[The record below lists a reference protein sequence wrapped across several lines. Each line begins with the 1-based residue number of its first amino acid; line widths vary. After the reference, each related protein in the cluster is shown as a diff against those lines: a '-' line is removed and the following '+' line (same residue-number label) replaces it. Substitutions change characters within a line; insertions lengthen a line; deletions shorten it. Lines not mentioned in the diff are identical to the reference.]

1 MRSFTE
7 HRFLKVLEHIE
18 ADKASLPVRTH
29 AFLYGTSVFEGIR
42 AYYNKDENQ
51 LYAFRMKE
59 HYERLHRSC
68 KIMHMDPIYTI
79 DEMCDI
85 TKELLLKNAPKT
97 DTYIRP
103 TIFKSAE
110 KVGPSLLD
118 NPDVFCIFTT
128 PLGQYCDLTKGLSV
142 CVSSWR
148 RLEDN
153 AIPPRAKV
161 SGAYANTAL
170 IVTDAKLAGFDD
182 AITLSESGIVTEGSA
197 MNLYLVENGKLIT
210 SKTTDNILEGVTR
223 NTVKEFAQK
232 ELGIEVIERDIDR
245 TELYIADEAFYCG
258 TGAQVSPVTRIDNRN
273 LGDGKVGKIT
283 KQIQDFYFELV
294 KGNCDQYKDW
304 CVKVYDN

>member
-1 MRSFTE
+1 MSEQKNIVFMDGKYINYE
-7 HRFLKVLEHIE
+7 DAK
-18 ADKASLPVRTH
+18 LPLRTH

-42 AYYNKDENQ
+42 AYWNEKKNNMFI
-51 LYAFRMKE
+51 FRMKE

-68 KIMHMDPIYTI
+68 KIMHMNPIYTV

-258 TGAQVSPVTRIDNRN
+258 TGAQVSPVTKIDNRN

-304 CVKVYDN
+304 CVQVYDN

>member
-1 MRSFTE
+1 MSEQKNIVFMG
-7 HRFLKVLEHIE
+7 
-18 ADKASLPVRTH
+18 DKYINYEDAKLPLRTH

-42 AYYNKDENQ
+42 AYWNEKKNNMFI
-51 LYAFRMKE
+51 FRMKE

-258 TGAQVSPVTRIDNRN
+258 TGAQVSPVTKIDNRN

-294 KGNCDQYKDW
+294 KGNCDKYKNW
-304 CVKVYDN
+304 CVQVYDN

>member
-1 MRSFTE
+1 MSEQKNIVFMG
-7 HRFLKVLEHIE
+7 
-18 ADKASLPVRTH
+18 DKYINYEDAKLPLRTH

-42 AYYNKDENQ
+42 AYWNEKKNNMFI
-51 LYAFRMKE
+51 FRMKE

-182 AITLSESGIVTEGSA
+182 AITLS
-197 MNLYLVENGKLIT
+197 
-210 SKTTDNILEGVTR
+210 
-223 NTVKEFAQK
+223 
-232 ELGIEVIERDIDR
+232 
-245 TELYIADEAFYCG
+245 
-258 TGAQVSPVTRIDNRN
+258 
-273 LGDGKVGKIT
+273 
-283 KQIQDFYFELV
+283 
-294 KGNCDQYKDW
+294 
-304 CVKVYDN
+304 